1 MWEAFLVAEILIRQS
16 RLEDLGELTEIF
28 RDASLSNAEDREILL
43 AHPDFLVLNDTAIV
57 DGNLRVAEIDGL
69 TVGFAT
75 GAPAG
80 RDVVLED
87 LFVHPDWMRKG
98 VATRLVA
105 DLVDRSRA
113 AGAIRVAV
121 TANPHA
127 SAFYEAAGFRGTE
140 EVTTEFGPGT
150 RMHLQL

>member
-1 MWEAFLVAEILIRQS
+1 MAEMLIRQS

-28 RDASLSNAEDREILL
+28 RDASLSNAEDRENLL
-43 AHPDFLVLNDTAIV
+43 AHPEFLVLSDTAIV
-57 DGNLRVAEIDGL
+57 DGHLRVAEIDGVI
-69 TVGFAT
+69 VGFAT
-75 GAPAG
+75 GVPTD

-87 LFVHPDWMRKG
+87 LFVHPNWMRKG

-113 AGAIRVAV
+113 AGALRVAV

-127 SAFYEAAGFRGTE
+127 LAFYEAAGFRGVE
-140 EVTTEFGPGT
+140 EITIEFGTGT
-150 RMHLQL
+150 RMYLHL